1 MPEAPHPESVIRLG
15 GGGGGGDGDGLVP
28 RTVQLK
34 VHQCVWSGDLPENSL
49 PAIQECYRERVAR
62 AEIDVAILR
71 DTDFL
76 VVHDLNLA
84 ASTDGSGRVDETRCR
99 DTRGC
104 AWSPTPARPPP
115 SARRCS
121 AKSSS

>member
-15 GGGGGGDGDGLVP
+15 GGGDGEGQVP

-49 PAIQECYRERVAR
+49 PSIQECYREHVAR

-71 DTDFL
+71 DPFPGCTSEPGQ
-76 VVHDLNLA
+76 V
-84 ASTDGSGRVDETRCR
+84 TDGSGRRR
-99 DTRGC
+99 DPCQSPAGC
-104 AWSPTPARPPP
+104 AWSPTPGATQG
-115 SARRCS
+115 ARRCS
-121 AKSSS
+121 AKSST